1 MLGAHAIADED
12 DAEPATWS
20 ADPTEPGPARPPAG
34 RSAFDRE
41 FTTVSGGRRVY
52 DIPFPFSALL
62 EKLNA
67 RTGGNVRAVLIPLG
81 RSLQRSAADPDYF
94 ESPRVVAAVVGD
106 APAGAQP
113 PHATLKDR
121 LFLGYQERADI
132 IEVISYNDAAGR
144 FEFQVVDD
152 YRAGSAPRVSY
163 AQRSTCVTCHQ
174 NHAPL
179 FSRPLW
185 DETNAN
191 PDVAARLALVQDS
204 FHGVAAR
211 VGVDIPDAID
221 SATDRANRF
230 SLYQRIWADGC
241 GGSTS
246 SSSARCRGDYLV
258 AALRYG
264 LAGQRHARAADT
276 ERAAMAL
283 TLAQHWPTVW
293 PGGLAVANPDIP
305 NRKLSLFEPGRGP
318 LELDGA
324 LQRGV
329 PLSKADT
336 ADVASVPLSLEP
348 LNARAPLAV
357 WRAEDIDAARL
368 DEIVAGL
375 ASFVSPRDFA
385 DLDGLLA
392 SRRAARPA
400 RLRTAACVLT
410 RGADTASSAGSAR
423 IRVACADEPSGM
435 RLDASLTLGD
445 APAEDGTIGSGRL
458 HRLVLS
464 DADRIRGL
472 GLSVSREGGDAQ
484 PLRLRLGAGP
494 GGLRDLSGNAI
505 GRVTLRLNETAN
517 AAVLEV
523 EIIEDFADIADA
535 VGTLATRTTA
545 GDSRALSALPF
556 GKAAVFAELFELLGG
571 AYEGG
576 CCDTPMPEP
585 VVQGA
590 SPE

>member
-1 MLGAHAIADED
+1 MAGAQEMGDEE
-12 DAEPATWS
+12 AGEPATWS
-20 ADPTEPGPARPPAG
+20 ADPAEPGPARPPAG

-106 APAGAQP
+106 APAGAAAQ
-113 PHATLKDR
+113 HATLKDR

-152 YRAGSAPRVSY
+152 YRAGSTPRVSY

-191 PDVAARLALVQDS
+191 PDVAVRLALVQDS

-221 SATDRANRF
+221 SATDRSNRL

-246 SSSARCRGDYLV
+246 LSSARCRGDYLV

-276 ERAAMAL
+276 ERAALAL
-283 TLAQHWPTVW
+283 TLARHWPTVW
-293 PGGLAVANPDIP
+293 PGGLAVTNPDIP
-305 NRKLSLFEPGRGP
+305 NRRLSLFEPGRGP

-336 ADVASVPLSLEP
+336 AVVAKVPLPLEP
-348 LNARAPLAV
+348 LNARAPLVV
-357 WRAEDIDAARL
+357 WRAEDIDAAKL

-375 ASFVSPRDFA
+375 ASFMSPRDFA

-392 SRRAARPA
+392 SRRATLPA
-400 RLRTAACVLT
+400 RLSAAPCVLT
-410 RGADTASSAGSAR
+410 RVADAASSAGGSR
-423 IRVACADEPSGM
+423 LRVACADEAVGV

-445 APAEDGTIGSGRL
+445 APAEDGTIGSGTA
-458 HRLVLS
+458 HRLVVS
-464 DADRIRGL
+464 DADRIRGRA
-472 GLSVSREGGDAQ
+472 LSVTRDRGDAQ
-484 PLRLRLGAGP
+484 RLRLHLEAGP
-494 GGLRDLSGNAI
+494 AGLRDLSGNAI
-505 GRVTLRLNETAN
+505 SRVTLKLDEPAN

-523 EIIEDFADIADA
+523 EVVEDFAAIADA
-535 VGTLATRTTA
+535 VGTLAARAAA
-545 GDSRALSALPF
+545 GDSVALSAIPF
-556 GKAAVFAELFELLGG
+556 GKAAVFGELFALLGG

-576 CCDTPMPEP
+576 CCETAMPEP
-585 VVQGA
+585 IVQGA
-590 SPE
+590 LP